1 MVAPHPVS
9 EVRLGSPNT
18 LERLV
23 QAAVDLYQRPGD
35 IPPAVMERAA
45 VQHLSAAGV
54 VRSVVRAHA
63 LDVPASDAGQ
73 TSRVGGESSDP
84 ASAVAWHTGVAGWLE
99 LDDHL
104 LRGRSCA
111 ATAAAAWAAASP
123 DHNRAQ
129 ILAATVVGNELSGR
143 IGLATLLGAPE
154 WGCAPGT
161 AASVALV
168 TGLLRGQDAPTL
180 ARSVAA
186 ALGDTGQP
194 VSDRPS
200 LQPLDGP
207 DARAARRG
215 VEAVGAA
222 GDPARF
228 DAQLE
233 QWSWRPLRGA
243 LEGMGTTWLTDTI
256 TTRIHASAP
265 SGQTAVEAVHEI
277 LKRHVKAA
285 DKRLRVDQVER
296 IVIRVPAAAAGL
308 GVRGALEPAS
318 VPWSVPN
325 LLGVLVA
332 QHALGAADLAPD
344 VLARRSEAIA
354 HVADRVEWVVDRGLS
369 ARSLSSQL
377 AVLGPLAGDFD
388 WKDARKVLSR
398 TLAGKRKAGRP
409 DRKRLK
415 VWAELVQ
422 RMWAQRG
429 RSGDLAAIDMS
440 SWQLHIPV
448 EVELYTTRGGRWPE
462 RRSLPEGGP
471 GASWDGQLAAVVERF
486 DTAAGEGTTGREWLQ
501 GALDQPAVSAV
512 QELLGITH

>member
-1 MVAPHPVS
+1 M
-9 EVRLGSPNT
+9 GSPTT

-23 QAAVDLYQRPGD
+23 QAAVDLYHRPDD
-35 IPPAVMERAA
+35 IPSAVMERAA
-45 VQHLSAAGV
+45 LQHLSAAGV
-54 VRSVVRAHA
+54 VRSVLGAHA
-63 LDVPASDAGQ
+63 LDAPASDGGQ
-73 TSRVGGESSDP
+73 AMLVGGKSTDP

-111 ATAAAAWAAASP
+111 ATAAAAWAAVSP
-123 DHNRAQ
+123 EHSRAQ
-129 ILAATVVGNELSGR
+129 LLAATVVGNELSGR

-168 TGLLRGQDAPTL
+168 TGLLRGLDAPTL

-186 ALGDTGQP
+186 ALGDGGQP

-200 LQPLDGP
+200 ILPLDGP

-215 VEAVGAA
+215 VEAVGAT
-222 GDPARF
+222 GEPSRF

-233 QWSWRPLRGA
+233 EWSWRPLRGA

-256 TTRIHASAP
+256 STRICASAP

-332 QHALGAADLAPD
+332 QHSLGAADLAPA

-415 VWAELVQ
+415 VWAELVR

-429 RSGDLAAIDMS
+429 RTGDLASIDMS

-471 GASWDGQLAAVVERF
+471 GASWDAQVRTVVERF
-486 DTAAGEGTTGREWLQ
+486 DAAAGEGSSGGAWLQ
-501 GALDQPAVSAV
+501 SALEQPALPAV
-512 QELLGITH
+512 QEVLGATP